1 MKHCFPQLGDG
12 HERFKQFEACSEIV
26 RGISLPKRRFAKER
40 IKRLAQTRVQ
50 ILWHQAIR
58 NAKSRPEVARL
69 QMRSA
74 RKIAQR
80 SRTKI
85 PWHISRRVCKQCGAI
100 LIPGKTCKVRIRHN
114 RAKHMVV
121 TCTECGKV
129 KRYYLANLQSQA

>member
-1 MKHCFPQLGDG
+1 MKHCLSHQEER

-26 RGISLPKRRFAKER
+26 RGISLSKKRFAKER
-40 IKRLAQTRVQ
+40 IKRLAQTRVR
-50 ILWHQAIR
+50 ILWHQAIQ
-58 NAKSRPEVARL
+58 NAQSRPDVARF
-69 QMRSA
+69 QMLSA

-85 PWHISRRVCKQCGAI
+85 PWHISRRICKQCGVI
-100 LIPGKTCKVRIRHN
+100 LIPGKSCRVRIRHN

-129 KRYYLANLQSQA
+129 KRYYLANLRSQA